1 VGENNIILTIKSLS
15 KHFGA
20 LKAVDEVSFEVKRGE
35 ILGLIGPN
43 GAGKTT
49 IANVVT
55 GTYPKTSGSVI
66 FEDTEISNLKPYQI
80 ARKGLT
86 RTFQVVKPL
95 IGMTVEENVL
105 VGSLYGRDKR
115 NTDMKNAS
123 KRAREIIKLVGL
135 ESKKDSLVSDI
146 TLPDLKKMEFAR
158 VLAMEPEVLFL
169 DEVMAG
175 LNSTEV
181 EEASILVKRVRREKE
196 LTIVYIEH
204 IMKAVMGISDRIVVL
219 HHGRK
224 IVEGTPQEVVNN
236 SAVIEAYLGKR
247 YAKEV
252 LPDKSQVTF

>member
-1 VGENNIILTIKSLS
+1 MGENNIILTIKSLS

-55 GTYPKTSGSVI
+55 GTYPKTSGSII
-66 FEDTEISNLKPYQI
+66 FEDTDISNLKPYQI

-175 LNSTEV
+175 LNPAEV

-247 YAKEV
+247 YAREV
-252 LPDKSQVTF
+252 NNEG

>member
-1 VGENNIILTIKSLS
+1 MEENNIILKVKTLS
-15 KHFGA
+15 KSFGA
-20 LKAVDEVSFEVKRGE
+20 LKALDEVSYEVKKGE
-35 ILGLIGPN
+35 IVGLIGPN

-49 IANVVT
+49 LTNLVT
-55 GTYPKTSGSVI
+55 GALPKTAGKV
-66 FEDTEISNLKPYQI
+66 FFKDLDISNSKPYQI
-80 ARKGLT
+80 ARNGLT

-123 KRAREIIKLVGL
+123 KRAREILKLVGL
-135 ESKKDSLVSDI
+135 EKKKDFSVNNI

-175 LNSTEV
+175 LNPTEV
-181 EEASILVKRVRREKE
+181 EEASTLVKKVRQEKD

-204 IMKAVMGISDRIVVL
+204 IMKAVMGISDRIIVL

-247 YAKEV
+247 YAMEV
-252 LPDKSQVTF
+252 NNEG

>member
-1 VGENNIILTIKSLS
+1 VGENNTILKIKTLS

-20 LKAVDEVSFEVKRGE
+20 LKAVDEVSFEVKKGE
-35 ILGLIGPN
+35 IVGLIGPN

-49 IANVVT
+49 LTNLVN
-55 GTYPKTSGSVI
+55 GTYPKTEGKVL
-66 FEDTEISNLKPYQI
+66 FKDLDISNLKPYQI
-80 ARKGLT
+80 ARMGLT
-86 RTFQVVKPL
+86 RTYQVVKPL

-123 KRAREIIKLVGL
+123 KRAKEIIKLVGL

-158 VLAMEPEVLFL
+158 VLAMEPEVVFL

-175 LNSTEV
+175 LNPTEV
-181 EEASILVKRVRREKE
+181 EEASILVN
-196 LTIVYIEH
+196 IEH
-204 IMKAVMGISDRIVVL
+204 IMKAVMGISDRIIVL

-224 IVEGTPQEVVNN
+224 IVEGTPQEVVNDP
-236 SAVIEAYLGKR
+236 AVIEAYLGKR

-252 LPDKSQVTF
+252 NNEG

>member
-66 FEDTEISNLKPYQI
+66 FGDTDISNLKPYQI

-158 VLAMEPEVLFL
+158 VLAMEPEILFL

-175 LNSTEV
+175 LNPAEV

-252 LPDKSQVTF
+252 NNEG

>member
-1 VGENNIILTIKSLS
+1 MGENNIILTIKSLS

-49 IANVVT
+49 ITNVVT
-55 GTYPKTSGSVI
+55 GTYPKTSGSII
-66 FEDTEISNLKPYQI
+66 FEDTDISNLKPYQI

-175 LNSTEV
+175 LNPAEV

-252 LPDKSQVTF
+252 NNEG

>member
-1 VGENNIILTIKSLS
+1 MGENNIILTIKSLS

-66 FEDTEISNLKPYQI
+66 FEDTDISNLKPYQI

-175 LNSTEV
+175 LNPAEV

-247 YAKEV
+247 YAREV
-252 LPDKSQVTF
+252 NNEG

>member
-175 LNSTEV
+175 LNPAEV

-252 LPDKSQVTF
+252 NNEG

>member
-1 VGENNIILTIKSLS
+1 MGENNIILKIETLS

-20 LKAVDEVSFEVKRGE
+20 LKAVDEVSFEVKKGE
-35 ILGLIGPN
+35 IVGLIGPN

-49 IANVVT
+49 LTNLAT
-55 GTYPKTSGSVI
+55 GALPKTAGKVI
-66 FEDTEISNLKPYQI
+66 FKDLDISNLKPYQI
-80 ARKGLT
+80 ARYGLT

-115 NTDMKNAS
+115 STDMKNAS

-135 ESKKDSLVSDI
+135 ESKKDSSVSDI

-175 LNSTEV
+175 LNPTEV
-181 EEASILVKRVRREKE
+181 EEASILVKKVRQEKD

-204 IMKAVMGISDRIVVL
+204 IMRAVMGISDRIVVL

-224 IVEGTPQEVVNN
+224 IVDGTPQEVVNN

-252 LPDKSQVTF
+252 NNEG

>member
-1 VGENNIILTIKSLS
+1 MYKVGENNIILNIKSLS

-49 IANVVT
+49 ITNLVT
-55 GTYPKTSGSVI
+55 GTYLKNSGSIV
-66 FEDTEISNLKPYQI
+66 FEGAEISNLQSYQI

-95 IGMTVEENVL
+95 IGMSVEENIL
-105 VGSLYGRDKR
+105 VGSLYGRDNR

-123 KRAREIIKLVGL
+123 KRTGEIIKLVGL
-135 ESKKDSLVSDI
+135 ERKKDFLVSDI

-158 VLAMEPEVLFL
+158 VLAMEPKVLFL

-175 LNSTEV
+175 LNPTEV
-181 EEASILVKRVRREKE
+181 EETSILVKRIRKEKE
-196 LTIVYIEH
+196 LTIVFIEH

-224 IVEGTPQEVVNN
+224 ITGGTPQEVVN
-236 SAVIEAYLGKR
+236 SPAVIEAYLGKR

-252 LPDKSQVTF
+252 NNEG

>member
-1 VGENNIILTIKSLS
+1 VGENNIILKIETLS

-20 LKAVDEVSFEVKRGE
+20 LKAVDEVSFEVKKGE
-35 ILGLIGPN
+35 IVGLIGPN

-49 IANVVT
+49 LTNLAT
-55 GTYPKTSGSVI
+55 GALPKTAGKVI
-66 FEDTEISNLKPYQI
+66 FKDLDISNLKPYQI
-80 ARKGLT
+80 ARYGLT

-115 NTDMKNAS
+115 STDMKNAS

-135 ESKKDSLVSDI
+135 ESKKDSSVSDI

-158 VLAMEPEVLFL
+158 VLAMEPEILFL

-175 LNSTEV
+175 LNPTEV
-181 EEASILVKRVRREKE
+181 EEASILVKKVRQEKD

-204 IMKAVMGISDRIVVL
+204 IMRAVMGISDRIVVL

-224 IVEGTPQEVVNN
+224 IVDGTPQEVVNN

-252 LPDKSQVTF
+252 NNEG

>member
-1 VGENNIILTIKSLS
+1 VGENNIILKIKNLS

-20 LKAVDEVSFEVKRGE
+20 LKAVDEVSFEVKKGE
-35 ILGLIGPN
+35 IVGLIGPN

-49 IANVVT
+49 LTNLVN
-55 GTYPKTSGSVI
+55 GTYPKTEGKVL
-66 FEDTEISNLKPYQI
+66 FKDLDISNLKPYQV
-80 ARKGLT
+80 ARMGLT
-86 RTFQVVKPL
+86 RTYQVVKPL

-115 NTDMKNAS
+115 NTDMENAS
-123 KRAREIIKLVGL
+123 KRAKEIIKLVGL

-158 VLAMEPEVLFL
+158 VLAMEPEVVFL

-175 LNSTEV
+175 LNPTEV
-181 EEASILVKRVRREKE
+181 EEASILVKKVRQEKD

-204 IMKAVMGISDRIVVL
+204 IMKAVMGISDRIIVL

-224 IVEGTPQEVVNN
+224 IVEGIPQEVVNDP
-236 SAVIEAYLGKR
+236 AVIEAYLGKR

-252 LPDKSQVTF
+252 NNEG

>member
-1 VGENNIILTIKSLS
+1 MGENNIILTIKSLS

-49 IANVVT
+49 ITNVVT
-55 GTYPKTSGSVI
+55 GTYPKTSGSII
-66 FEDTEISNLKPYQI
+66 FEDTDISNLKPYQI

-175 LNSTEV
+175 LNPAEV

-247 YAKEV
+247 YAREV
-252 LPDKSQVTF
+252 NNEG

>member
-1 VGENNIILTIKSLS
+1 MGENNIILEIETLS

-20 LKAVDEVSFEVKRGE
+20 LKAVDEVSFKVKKGE
-35 ILGLIGPN
+35 IIGLIGPN

-49 IANVVT
+49 LTNLAT
-55 GTYPKTSGSVI
+55 GAFPKTAGKVI
-66 FEDTEISNLKPYQI
+66 FKDLDISNLKPYQI
-80 ARKGLT
+80 ARYGLT

-105 VGSLYGRDKR
+105 VGSLYGKDKR
-115 NTDMKNAS
+115 HADMKNAS

-135 ESKKDSLVSDI
+135 ESKKDSSVSDI

-175 LNSTEV
+175 LNPTEV
-181 EEASILVKRVRREKE
+181 EEASILVKKVRQEKN

-252 LPDKSQVTF
+252 NNEG

>member
-1 VGENNIILTIKSLS
+1 MGENNTILKIKNLS

-20 LKAVDEVSFEVKRGE
+20 LKAVDEVSFEVKKGE
-35 ILGLIGPN
+35 IVGLIGPN

-49 IANVVT
+49 LTNLVN
-55 GTYPKTSGSVI
+55 GTYPKTEGKVL
-66 FEDTEISNLKPYQI
+66 FEDLDISNLKPYQI
-80 ARKGLT
+80 ARMGLT
-86 RTFQVVKPL
+86 RTYQVVKPL
-95 IGMTVEENVL
+95 MGMTVEENVL

-123 KRAREIIKLVGL
+123 KRAKEIIKLVGL

-158 VLAMEPEVLFL
+158 VLAMEPEVVFL

-175 LNSTEV
+175 LNPTEV
-181 EEASILVKRVRREKE
+181 EEASILVKKIRQEKD

-204 IMKAVMGISDRIVVL
+204 IMKAVMGISDRIIVL

-224 IVEGTPQEVVNN
+224 IVEGTPQEVVNDP
-236 SAVIEAYLGKR
+236 AVVEAYLGKR
-247 YAKEV
+247 YAKGIKEV
-252 LPDKSQVTF
+252 NNEG

>member
-1 VGENNIILTIKSLS
+1 VGENNIILKIETLS

-20 LKAVDEVSFEVKRGE
+20 LKAVDEVSFEVKKGE
-35 ILGLIGPN
+35 IVGLIGPN

-49 IANVVT
+49 LTNLAT
-55 GTYPKTSGSVI
+55 GALPKTAGKVI
-66 FEDTEISNLKPYQI
+66 FKDLDISNLKPYQI
-80 ARKGLT
+80 ARYGLT

-115 NTDMKNAS
+115 STDMKNAS
-123 KRAREIIKLVGL
+123 KRTREIIKLVGL
-135 ESKKDSLVSDI
+135 ESKKDSSVSDI

-175 LNSTEV
+175 LNPTEV
-181 EEASILVKRVRREKE
+181 EEASILVKKVRQEKD

-204 IMKAVMGISDRIVVL
+204 IMRAVMGISDRIVVL

-224 IVEGTPQEVVNN
+224 IVDGTPQEVVNN

-252 LPDKSQVTF
+252 NNEG

>member
-1 VGENNIILTIKSLS
+1 MGENNVILKIKSLS

-20 LKAVDEVSFEVKRGE
+20 LKAVDEVSFEVEKGE
-35 ILGLIGPN
+35 IVGLIGPN

-49 IANVVT
+49 LTNVAT
-55 GTYPKTSGSVI
+55 GALSKTAGKVI
-66 FEDTEISNLKPYQI
+66 FKDIDISHLKPYQI
-80 ARKGLT
+80 ARNGLT

-105 VGSLYGRDKR
+105 VGSLFGKDNR
-115 NTDMKNAS
+115 NSDMKNAS

-135 ESKKDSLVSDI
+135 ESKKDLLVSDI

-158 VLAMEPEVLFL
+158 VLAMEPEIVFL

-175 LNSTEV
+175 LNPTEV
-181 EEASILVKRVRREKE
+181 EETSILVKEVRQKKE

-204 IMKAVMGISDRIVVL
+204 IMKAVMGISDRIIVL

-236 SAVIEAYLGKR
+236 PAVIEAYLGKR

-252 LPDKSQVTF
+252 NNEG

>member
-1 VGENNIILTIKSLS
+1 MGENNTILKIKNLS

-20 LKAVDEVSFEVKRGE
+20 LKAVDEVSFEVKKGE
-35 ILGLIGPN
+35 IVGLIGPN

-49 IANVVT
+49 LTNLVN
-55 GTYPKTSGSVI
+55 GTYSKTTGKVFFKGSDVS
-66 FEDTEISNLKPYQI
+66 DLKPYQI
-80 ARKGLT
+80 ARMGLT
-86 RTFQVVKPL
+86 RTYQVVKPL

-123 KRAREIIKLVGL
+123 ERAKKIIKLVGL
-135 ESKKDSLVSDI
+135 ESKKDSSVSDI

-158 VLAMEPEVLFL
+158 VLAMEPEVVFL

-175 LNSTEV
+175 LNPTEV
-181 EEASILVKRVRREKE
+181 EEASILVKKVRLEKD

-224 IVEGTPQEVVNN
+224 IVEGTPQKVVNDP
-236 SAVIEAYLGKR
+236 AVIEAYLGKR
-247 YAKEV
+247 YAKGMKEV
-252 LPDKSQVTF
+252 NNEG

>member
-1 VGENNIILTIKSLS
+1 MGENNIILTIKSLS

-66 FEDTEISNLKPYQI
+66 FGDTDISNLKPYQI

-158 VLAMEPEVLFL
+158 VLAMEPEILFL

-175 LNSTEV
+175 LNPAEV

-252 LPDKSQVTF
+252 NNEG

>member
-1 VGENNIILTIKSLS
+1 VGENDTILKIKTLS

-20 LKAVDEVSFEVKRGE
+20 LKAVDEVSFEVKKGE
-35 ILGLIGPN
+35 IVGLIGPN

-49 IANVVT
+49 LTNLVN
-55 GTYPKTSGSVI
+55 GTYPKTEGKVL
-66 FEDTEISNLKPYQI
+66 FKNLDISNLKPYQI
-80 ARKGLT
+80 ARMGLT
-86 RTFQVVKPL
+86 RTYQVVKPL
-95 IGMTVEENVL
+95 TGMTVEENVL
-105 VGSLYGRDKR
+105 VGSLFGRENR
-115 NTDMKNAS
+115 NSDMKNAY
-123 KRAREIIKLVGL
+123 KRAKEIIKLVGL

-158 VLAMEPEVLFL
+158 VLAMEPEVIFL

-175 LNSTEV
+175 LNPIEV
-181 EEASILVKRVRREKE
+181 EEASILVKEVRQEKD

-224 IVEGTPQEVVNN
+224 IVEGTPQKVVDDP
-236 SAVIEAYLGKR
+236 AVIEAYLGKR

-252 LPDKSQVTF
+252 NNE

>member
-66 FEDTEISNLKPYQI
+66 FEDTDISNLKPYQI

-175 LNSTEV
+175 LNPAEV

-247 YAKEV
+247 YAREV
-252 LPDKSQVTF
+252 NNEG

>member
-1 VGENNIILTIKSLS
+1 LEENNTILKIKNLS

-20 LKAVDEVSFEVKRGE
+20 LKAVDEVSFEVKKGE
-35 ILGLIGPN
+35 IIGLIGPN

-49 IANVVT
+49 LTNLVN
-55 GTYPKTSGSVI
+55 GTYPKTEGKVL
-66 FEDTEISNLKPYQI
+66 FKDLYISNLKPYQI
-80 ARKGLT
+80 ARMGLT
-86 RTFQVVKPL
+86 RTYQVVKPL

-123 KRAREIIKLVGL
+123 KRAREIIELVGL

-158 VLAMEPEVLFL
+158 VLAMEPEVVFL

-175 LNSTEV
+175 LNPTEV
-181 EEASILVKRVRREKE
+181 EEASILVKKVRQEKD

-204 IMKAVMGISDRIVVL
+204 IMKAVMGISDRIIVL

-224 IVEGTPQEVVNN
+224 IIEGTPQEVVNDPE
-236 SAVIEAYLGKR
+236 VIEAYLGKR

-252 LPDKSQVTF
+252 NNEG